1 MLIYFLK
8 GSLPWQGLKANS
20 KQGKYKLILEKK
32 LNLSVE
38 SLCMGIPKEFA
49 TFLKYTRDLG
59 FEAEPDYQMCRNM
72 FKKLYDAQHY
82 TNTEPNSKPFWDWDE
97 IDEDDEDDEDEDD
110 EDMEFEEDEDEKDK
124 SSEESG
130 KVFDGTGND
139 DNNDD
144 NDKKRKNPTT
154 SNEKLITSSTM
165 DVVNQDQS
173 QNNAGNNPMSV
184 FKMGNNP

>member
-82 TNTEPNSKPFWDWDE
+82 TNTEPNSRPYWDWDE
-97 IDEDDEDDEDEDD
+97 IDDDEDDEDEDD
-110 EDMEFEEDEDEKDK
+110 EDMEFEGDEDEKDK

-130 KVFDGTGND
+130 KVFDGIGND

-144 NDKKRKNPTT
+144 NDKKRKNPTTT

>member
-20 KQGKYKLILEKK
+20 KHGKYKLILEKK

-38 SLCMGIPKEFA
+38 TLCMGIPKEFA

-82 TNTEPNSKPFWDWDE
+82 TNTEPSSKPYWDWDE
-97 IDEDDEDDEDEDD
+97 IEEEDSDEED
-110 EDMEFEEDEDEKDK
+110 EDMEFEEDEDEDEKDK

-130 KVFDGTGND
+130 KVFDGTGID
-139 DNNDD
+139 DNDD
-144 NDKKRKNPTT
+144 NDKKRKNSTT
-154 SNEKLITSSTM
+154 SNDKLITSSSM

-173 QNNAGNNPMSV
+173 QSNAENNPLSVFKIGGNNP
-184 FKMGNNP
+184 